1 VIVVDA
7 SAALELLLNTPFAA
21 RVATRLFSRGET
33 LHAPHLIDLEV
44 AQVLRRWERAGAI
57 TAPRAEEAFE
67 DLADLPLVRYPHL
80 LLLPRVWAL
89 RQNATA
95 YDAAYLALAE
105 AIGATLVTRDAALAS
120 IPGHTARVEVVG

>member
-7 SAALELLLNTPFAA
+7 SAALELLLNTPLAA

-95 YDAAYLALAE
+95 YDAAYLVLAE

>member
-1 VIVVDA
+1 MIVVDA

-89 RQNATA
+89 RQHATA

>member
-1 VIVVDA
+1 MIVVDA

-105 AIGATLVTRDAALAS
+105 AIGATLVTRDGALAS